1 MTNKKQKNRGISS
14 HFRSLPNHAI
24 WMIILAICTILVPFV
39 TTSHT
44 VAQEVSTIPGSFV
57 DVGFGT
63 RPVAMG
69 YAFVGLADDENATYW
84 NPAGLTKV
92 DGFQAGL
99 SQLDH
104 WGLVTY
110 NYAALTIPSFGQ
122 NQALGIAVISS
133 GDDMMSELSV
143 HAGYGFRIQFIS
155 VGASVKY
162 RSASFGKN
170 TLSENSYRVFDPEEI
185 SIGMGQQVTGNAF
198 GLGLDLGLLVHI
210 NESIQIGLMARDYK
224 APMQWSSSAVQSTT
238 YSTKGDYAEDLP
250 MELLFGASGK
260 IGNELT
266 VVADYVPALEK
277 DRTTWVRAGFE
288 KRLANVF
295 MLRGGTEQGIN
306 NIEDDKITL
315 GTGLDISIQQALR
328 IKADFTYVMDPIK
341 DSQRFSFSIHF

>member
-1 MTNKKQKNRGISS
+1 MNSIEKQNSS
-14 HFRSLPNHAI
+14 IFKGSKTMDSNAI
-24 WMIILAICTILVPFV
+24 MVIILGIYI
-39 TTSHT
+39 TSLSIGNIPN
-44 VAQEVSTIPGSFV
+44 VFAQEVSTIPGSFV

-92 DGFQAGL
+92 DGFQVGL

-110 NYAALTIPSFGQ
+110 NYAAITIPSFGQ
-122 NQALGIAVISS
+122 NQALGVAVISS

-143 HAGYGFRIQFIS
+143 HAGYGFRLRFVSI
-155 VGASVKY
+155 GASVKY
-162 RSASFGKN
+162 RRASFGKN
-170 TLSENSYRVFDPEEI
+170 SLSESMSEVFDPEEI
-185 SIGMGQQVTGNAF
+185 TIGMGQQVTGNAN

-210 NESIQIGLMARDYK
+210 NESVQIGMIARDYK
-224 APMQWSSSAVQSTT
+224 APMLWSSAALESTI

-250 MELLFGASGK
+250 MELLFGLSGK

-266 VVADYVPALEK
+266 VVADYAPALEY

-288 KRLANVF
+288 KRLAKIF
-295 MLRGGTEQGIN
+295 MIRGGTEQGIN

-328 IKADFTYVMDPIK
+328 IKADFTYVKDPIK

>member
-1 MTNKKQKNRGISS
+1 MTNKKQKNRGVSGD
-14 HFRSLPNHAI
+14 FRSLHTHAVGI
-24 WMIILAICTILVPFV
+24 LILAICTILVPFGKA
-39 TTSHT
+39 SHT
-44 VAQEVSTIPGSFV
+44 AAQQVSTIPGSFV

-84 NPAGLTKV
+84 NPAGLTKA
-92 DGFQAGL
+92 DGFQVGL

-143 HAGYGFRIQFIS
+143 HAGYGFQIQFIS

-170 TLSENSYRVFDPEEI
+170 SLTESMYQVFDPDEI
-185 SIGMGQQVTGNAF
+185 STGMAQQVTGNAY
-198 GLGLDLGLLVHI
+198 GLGVDLGLLVHI
-210 NESIQIGLMARDYK
+210 NEFIQVGMMARDYK
-224 APMQWSSSAVQSTT
+224 APMQWSSSAVQSAT
-238 YSTKGDYAEDLP
+238 YSPKGDYAEDLP

-288 KRLANVF
+288 KRLAKVL

-306 NIEDDKITL
+306 NIEDDKITV

>member
-1 MTNKKQKNRGISS
+1 MISLRQKNSDVLRR
-14 HFRSLPNHAI
+14 FRSLITHV
-24 WMIILAICTILVPFV
+24 TLVTFLGMCISLLPIGKAPVLF
-39 TTSHT
+39 
-44 VAQEVSTIPGSFV
+44 AQQISTIPGSFV

-84 NPAGLTKV
+84 NPAGLTKA
-92 DGFQAGL
+92 DGFQVGL

-110 NYAALTIPSFGQ
+110 NYAAITVPSFGQ

-143 HAGYGFRIQFIS
+143 HAAYGFRVRFVSI
-155 VGASVKY
+155 GASIKY

-170 TLSENSYRVFDPEEI
+170 TLSENSYLVFDPEEI

-198 GLGLDLGLLVHI
+198 GLGLDLGVLVHI
-210 NESIQIGLMARDYK
+210 NESIQIGMMARDYK
-224 APMQWSSSAVQSTT
+224 APMQWSSSAVESSV
-238 YSTKGDYAEDLP
+238 YSAKGDYAEDLP
-250 MELLFGASGK
+250 MELLFGVSGR
-260 IGNELT
+260 IGDELT
-266 VVADYVPALEK
+266 LVADYVPALEN

-288 KRLANVF
+288 KRLAKVL
-295 MLRGGTEQGIN
+295 MIRGGTEQGIN
-306 NIEDDKITL
+306 NLEDDKITL

-341 DSQRFSFSIHF
+341 DSHRFSFSIHF